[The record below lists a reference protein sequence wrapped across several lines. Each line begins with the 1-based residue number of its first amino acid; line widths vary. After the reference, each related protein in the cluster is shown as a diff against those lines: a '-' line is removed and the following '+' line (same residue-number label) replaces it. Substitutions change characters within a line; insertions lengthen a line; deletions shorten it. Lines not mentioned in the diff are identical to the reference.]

1 MHAKNEAAM
10 SDADKARL
18 RLGPE
23 FIPVGVSILPSA
35 WIKHRDRLR
44 EIVNRHPI
52 LFAPMAEDTD
62 YDNMAGGTYVT
73 GEHVD
78 AWGCVW
84 SNIHHGQESIVTG
97 HPVPRREDVRTL
109 KPPTIDDGLP
119 HGFMYLRLADLRGF
133 EELMLDFA
141 EEPPELQMLIDIVLG
156 HNMRQLELVLKR
168 KPKPEGLWVGDDLGT
183 QHALPI
189 SPAKWRKYLK
199 PCYAALFGRAHDEG
213 LHVTM
218 HTDGCIW
225 EIIPDLIECGVNVL
239 NPQIR
244 ANGLDNLVRTC
255 KGKVCVLLDLDRQG
269 FPYFTPAEID
279 AHVLEAIVALGDPEG
294 GLMLSAEIDDGV
306 PLENVEAVCTALEK
320 HRGHFRNA

>member
-1 MHAKNEAAM
+1 MNADNNASL
-10 SDADKARL
+10 SDYDKARL
-18 RLGPE
+18 RLNPE
-23 FIPVGVSILPSA
+23 HIPVSVGILPSA
-35 WIKHRDRLR
+35 WIKHRDEMR

-52 LFAPMAEDTD
+52 LFSPVADDVD
-62 YDNMAGGTYVT
+62 YDNMAGGTYVS

-97 HPVPRREDVRTL
+97 HPVPRREDVHRL
-109 KPPTIDDGLP
+109 EAPTVDDGLP
-119 HGFMYLRLADLRGF
+119 HGFMYLRLMDLRGF
-133 EELMLDFA
+133 EELMLDLA

-156 HNMRQLELVLKR
+156 HNMRQMKLVAGR
-168 KPKPEGLWVGDDLGT
+168 NPKPTSLWVGDDLGM
-183 QHALPI
+183 QHSLPM
-189 SPAKWRKYLK
+189 SPEKWRKYLK
-199 PCYAALFGRAHDEG
+199 PCYATLFGRAHEEG
-213 LHVTM
+213 MSVTM

-279 AHVLEAIVALGDPEG
+279 AHVLDAIEALGDPEG

-306 PLENVEAVCTALEK
+306 PLENVKAVCTALEK
-320 HRGHFRNA
+320 HRGYFRHE